1 MCPTPFLMLQSRYT
15 GSGTYRNTERSSRKL
30 GIDSGCDGRAGSIR
44 NGVSVSSFDAR
55 LRMPGKGKIPMSV
68 VVDISDDR
76 IAFMSGSQALVDW
89 PLNEVDV
96 DLRADGFY
104 LKRDHEEVVL
114 SVLDAE
120 DFAGALGVSRPVR
133 STPVRPISDATA
145 PAATSQNGF
154 GTVSGFASRLE
165 NGSPAGRFDEIRRQ
179 IDGLVGDVTNESV
192 DPSDVFGRWLRSS
205 RPVGRGCRAAPFRWR
220 SVCGSRSQG
229 APRRNP
235 PPPRPGLEQVID
247 P

>member
-1 MCPTPFLMLQSRYT
+1 
-15 GSGTYRNTERSSRKL
+15 
-30 GIDSGCDGRAGSIR
+30 
-44 NGVSVSSFDAR
+44 
-55 LRMPGKGKIPMSV
+55 MPGKGKIPMSV

-192 DPSDVFGRWLRSS
+192 DPSDVFGRWLSLLKEINLS
-205 RPVGRGCRAAPFRWR
+205 HG
-220 SVCGSRSQG
+220 QG
-229 APRRNP
+229 AMATPIFFQFNSELLDLIP
-235 PPPRPGLEQVID
+235 APTQSVSETEQAS
-247 P
+247 